1 MWNTR
6 VSFAFEFGLAF
17 KEKIK
22 IIKLTLVLK
31 CKIKQAGRRTDRQF
45 ERQIEKHTYIQ
56 ADKQTHRQTRRQADK
71 KTDKQT
77 KSRRADKKT
86 SRRFIK
92 PGRYIN
98 LTTYYK

>member
-45 ERQIEKHTYIQ
+45 ERQIDKHT
-56 ADKQTHRQTRRQADK
+56 
-71 KTDKQT
+71 
-77 KSRRADKKT
+77 
-86 SRRFIK
+86 
-92 PGRYIN
+92 
-98 LTTYYK
+98 